1 MIMKVFN
8 DRVSFTDPFRVVFLC
23 GSKFNRYNDTDKRII
38 IENYILSHYSNI
50 SVIILEENF
59 IFKESNLTYLSYDEI
74 CMKNLLQIELLVSLY
89 ASKIILIHESHSTA
103 AEIGAFSSKKELLP
117 RIAIIAPDKYSVE
130 EDKLGGFLERSFS
143 HQDEKN
149 IGLNGKKHHAFF
161 TSWSNNPHRRLRKLL
176 LSSIELVPTK
186 MEIVS
191 LALVRSIIAFTSD
204 YHLLKD

>member
-74 CMKNLLQIELLVSLY
+74 CMKNLL
-89 ASKIILIHESHSTA
+89 
-103 AEIGAFSSKKELLP
+103 
-117 RIAIIAPDKYSVE
+117 
-130 EDKLGGFLERSFS
+130 
-143 HQDEKN
+143 
-149 IGLNGKKHHAFF
+149 
-161 TSWSNNPHRRLRKLL
+161 
-176 LSSIELVPTK
+176 
-186 MEIVS
+186 
-191 LALVRSIIAFTSD
+191 
-204 YHLLKD
+204 